1 MFEIGDDE
9 RKVLLCLIHAETPL
23 TVVED
28 TNLAVNVVVDIMRQ
42 LHHYRYIKAIG
53 NNNQVMGNF
62 DVDKIRKTR
71 FQLTAKGF
79 DEISGNSKP
88 ISAYASLLICCNDLF
103 ELSTNLG
110 GSRVI
115 VYIRSR
121 LTSINKYPCLNQ

>member
-28 TNLAVNVVVDIMRQ
+28 TNLAVNVVIDIMRQ

-88 ISAYASLLICCNDLF
+88 ISA
-103 ELSTNLG
+103 
-110 GSRVI
+110 
-115 VYIRSR
+115 
-121 LTSINKYPCLNQ
+121 